1 MAYDPQRSRHRPE
14 PTTDEP
20 APVDALLDA
29 APVATSASAALPEG
43 VELEVTGGG
52 EVVVHTA
59 DADVEITPSGDDVVV
74 RTDDALV
81 EVRAEADEVLV
92 RAGSED
98 VVIDTTPWDDG
109 ALDAVL
115 DAEVDGARR
124 AQRTRLVVITL
135 LAAIVAAVLASRLRR
150 RRSGQ

>member
-14 PTTDEP
+14 PTGEGP

-29 APVATSASAALPEG
+29 APVGSSVRSALPEG
-43 VELEVTGGG
+43 VELEVTDGG

-81 EVRAEADEVLV
+81 EVRAGDDEVLV
-92 RAGSED
+92 RAGGED
-98 VVIDTTPWDDG
+98 VVVDTTPWDEG
-109 ALDAVL
+109 PLDAVFGS
-115 DAEVDGARR
+115 EVGDARR
-124 AQRTRLVVITL
+124 AQRIRLLVVTL
-135 LAAIVAAVLASRLRR
+135 LAALLAAVLAARLRR
-150 RRSGQ
+150 RRSAQ